1 MKKKNKCC
9 KAYMEK
15 MPDIRKMF
23 IKRYLTLKEVAN
35 YSAWKIV
42 ELFRQ

>member
-9 KAYMEK
+9 KADMEK
-15 MPDIRKMF
+15 MPDISKMF

-35 YSAWKIV
+35 YSAWKKV